1 MILNRIKLINFRQ
14 YYDVVE
20 IKFATSESK
29 NVTVI
34 HAENGVGKTAL
45 LNAIK
50 WCFYETFTNNF
61 RNPKDLVNFEAAK
74 EGKKTCS
81 VEIEFEEDGE
91 VFLIIRHFNSDD
103 RTSKLSMLKEEGGVW
118 GAKLPNPELV
128 LNSMLP
134 REMADYFF
142 FQGEGSNAVEAGN
155 KGPNL
160 ANSIRDI
167 LGFKVANSLSDYLK
181 KQLKEVERDISK
193 LDTTGKAAEVQNLI
207 EKKESA
213 IEEKKARRLE
223 IRALI
228 PELKSRYNDAD
239 KKLSEIKNV
248 NLESLRVRE
257 RALLSELTQLNNRKK
272 RLNSDLLKCVA
283 DYGWAVFGSLFSK
296 ESLDFIDESQLK
308 GRLPEPYNKTFIDE
322 IIEKGVCICGAEIC
336 NGTEAHKRINE
347 MLDKAANPVL
357 QNRLIGIRYQ
367 LRDIQ
372 NLNDSAESYITKT
385 IKDYEEV
392 NSSLDSKKKELESVQ
407 ESISLIPE
415 AEIAILQKAKQNLFS
430 DINQQERIDSAL
442 QRDCELL
449 ANEVSQLRSDLVKF
463 LPRPELMQ
471 ALSLKAGFLRELN
484 DYLVNHL
491 NKIESSLKTYILGK
505 VNSLLQK
512 FSRHSYRIKADSET
526 FTIRLIDNDGNN
538 VGQGDGLNLL
548 LNLTITAALIEFVD
562 ERKSVKDPLIS
573 TATTAPLVIDAP
585 FGVLDDMYRNVV
597 VSELPSHVRQVMF
610 FVSTSQWRKDM
621 DELVADRI
629 GARYILILEEREP
642 QGERKPD
649 IFDIAGVEHI
659 ANVYDAERNRVVAR
673 EIC

>member
-1 MILNRIKLINFRQ
+1 MILNRIKLVNFRQ

-29 NVTVI
+29 NVTII

-91 VFLIIRHFNSDD
+91 VFLIIRHFNSED
-103 RTSKLSMLKEEGGVW
+103 RTSKLAMLKEDGGVW

-181 KQLKEVERDISK
+181 KQLKEVEREISK
-193 LDTTGKAAEVQNLI
+193 LDTTGKAAEVQNQI
-207 EKKESA
+207 EMKESA
-213 IEEKKARRLE
+213 IEEKRARRLE
-223 IRALI
+223 IRTLI

-248 NLESLRVRE
+248 NLESLRARE
-257 RALLSELTQLNNRKK
+257 RALLSELTQLSNKKK
-272 RLNSDLLKCVA
+272 RLNLDLLKCVA

-336 NGTEAHKRINE
+336 EGTEAHKRIKE

-392 NSSLDSKKKELESVQ
+392 NSSLYSKNIELESVQ
-407 ESISLIPE
+407 KSISLIPE

-449 ANEVSQLRSDLVKF
+449 SNEVSQLRSDLVKF
-463 LPRPELMQ
+463 LPKPELMQ

-491 NKIESSLKTYILGK
+491 NKIESSLKTYILAK

-629 GARYILILEEREP
+629 GSRYILVLEEREP

-649 IFDIAGVEHI
+649 IFEIAGVEHI
-659 ANVYDAERNRVVAR
+659 ANVYNAERNRVVAR